1 MPKQT
6 TALTAL
12 KKKLLDS
19 KFTYFALCAED
30 GSSIIAFPKPGATV
44 SKLDQVNKIFDHLPD
59 YEGDE
64 IYILANTVH
73 RATKPTAK
81 KFPIPGQTLDSQ
93 PVLSQAHSVDI
104 STAERLG
111 SLETENSFLK
121 AKIADLEKELEQF
134 KSLVDEDEDLEE
146 EADEPFAE
154 EPKQTWVDFLAPA
167 IPSLIDKAG
176 ALLDIYIN
184 KKMMG
189 TNGNF
194 ENLPNSL
201 NQIEPPQAP
210 QPPVLDIDYE
220 KLAHLVAKKLEQTG
234 SY

>member
-30 GSSIIAFPKPGATV
+30 GSSIIAFPKPGAVV
-44 SKLDQVNKIFDHLPD
+44 SKMDQVNKIFDHLPD

-64 IYILANTVH
+64 IYILANTSP
-73 RATKPTAK
+73 RSSKPTAK
-81 KFPIPGQTLDSQ
+81 KFPIHNISLDSQ
-93 PVLSQAHSVDI
+93 PVLSQAHSADL
-104 STAERLG
+104 SNAERLG

-134 KSLVDEDEDLEE
+134 KTLVDEDDEEDENE
-146 EADEPFAE
+146 DEIFAE
-154 EPKQTWVDFLAPA
+154 EPKPTWVDIVAPA

-184 KKMMG
+184 KKLMG

-194 ENLPNSL
+194 QNLPNDL
-201 NQIEPPQAP
+201 NTIPPAP
-210 QPPVLDIDYE
+210 EAQPPVLEIDYE